1 MRSFSIGKEIYHHGN
16 HPIKWVRITGV
27 IIAVDEFSA
36 RRVFTIDDSSGVC
49 IECTCPAPPPSDL
62 AVPAHLDQAL
72 GGGKPVNTTVQTPK
86 AGPATKP
93 STPSVETPLVPWE
106 DMDVGVVVKIKG
118 KPNKFRDVKQIDI
131 IKVEVIRSTEQ
142 EVRCWNEV
150 LAFRVDV
157 LRVPWVVSK
166 EVEDKYRRRAERGKA
181 YRHKSKTHGESSRDK
196 KGEEIKS
203 NSKDKVKQKQKKS
216 DHSSEDREKEER
228 RGSKKRK
235 PDLEEGLKAKNKAN
249 YPSLAVRRMLA
260 GKYDALGI

>member
-1 MRSFSIGKEIYHHGN
+1 MRTFSVGKEIYHHGN

-36 RRVFTIDDSSGVC
+36 RRVFTVDDSSGIC
-49 IECTCPAPPPSDL
+49 IECTCPAPSPTAL
-62 AVPAHLDQAL
+62 AVPAHLNQASSI
-72 GGGKPVNTTVQTPK
+72 KPVGATGQNPK
-86 AGPATKP
+86 SEPTMQP

-150 LAFRVDV
+150 LAFRTDV
-157 LRVPWVVSK
+157 LQVPWVVSR
-166 EVEDKYRRRAERGKA
+166 EAEAKYRRRAERGK
-181 YRHKSKTHGESSRDK
+181 YKQRSMKHGKSNGDR
-196 KGEEIKS
+196 KGVEKRS
-203 NSKDKVKQKQKKS
+203 NSKDKVTQKQKKS

-228 RGSKKRK
+228 RPSKKRK
-235 PDLEEGLKAKNKAN
+235 HDLDEGLKAENKAN
-249 YPSLAVRRMLA
+249 YPSLAVRKKLA